1 MQVVQL
7 LESRKNKLELI
18 ALPFPFPDNAVMN
31 TTNPPTYLPTYLHTY
46 LPTTYQPTYPPTN
59 IPTYLPTYLPTT
71 YQPTYLLTYRPTY
84 LFTYL
89 PYPTL
94 PTYLHYLPTNH
105 LPTYLPTHLPTNIP
119 THLPTYRP
127 TNLPIS
133 FRETTRSYFQLATR
147 TTQSFSAPL
156 SATNKELETKKL
168 TADRAV
174 DGRGGIEE
182 EGTVD
187 RVIGGRGT
195 ELESTVWGR
204 GWVNVDWRVE
214 QVRCLKAQQKYCAS

>member
-31 TTNPPTYLPTYLHTY
+31 TTNPPTYLPTYLPTYILTYQPLTNLPTHLPTYLLTY
-46 LPTTYQPTYPPTN
+46 LPTYQPLTN
-59 IPTYLPTYLPTT
+59 LPTYLPTY
-71 YQPTYLLTYRPTY
+71 QH
-84 LFTYL
+84 TYL
-89 PYPTL
+89 PTYPTL
-94 PTYLHYLPTNH
+94 PTYL
-105 LPTYLPTHLPTNIP
+105 PTYLPTNIP

-127 TNLPIS
+127 TNLPTS
-133 FRETTRSYFQLATR
+133 FRETTWSYFQLATR

-214 QVRCLKAQQKYCAS
+214 KVCCLKAQQKYCPS

>member
-1 MQVVQL
+1 MQVFQL

-18 ALPFPFPDNAVMN
+18 ALPFPFPNNAVMN
-31 TTNPPTYLPTYLHTY
+31 TTNPPTYLPTYL
-46 LPTTYQPTYPPTN
+46 LTYQPLTNLPTHLPTYLL
-59 IPTYLPTYLPTT
+59 TYLPTYLPTT
-71 YQPTYLLTYRPTY
+71 YQPTYQH
-84 LFTYL
+84 TYL
-89 PYPTL
+89 PTYPTL
-94 PTYLHYLPTNH
+94 PTYLPTNH
-105 LPTYLPTHLPTNIP
+105 LPSYPPTYLPTNIP

-127 TNLPIS
+127 TNLPTS

-204 GWVNVDWRVE
+204 G
-214 QVRCLKAQQKYCAS
+214 

>member
-18 ALPFPFPDNAVMN
+18 ALPFPFPNNAVMN
-31 TTNPPTYLPTYLHTY
+31 TTNPPTYLPTYV
-46 LPTTYQPTYPPTN
+46 
-59 IPTYLPTYLPTT
+59 PTYLPTT
-71 YQPTYLLTYRPTY
+71 YQPTYQH
-84 LFTYL
+84 TYL
-89 PYPTL
+89 PTYPTL
-94 PTYLHYLPTNH
+94 PTYLPTNH
-105 LPTYLPTHLPTNIP
+105 LPSYPPTYLPTNIP

-127 TNLPIS
+127 TNLPTS

-204 GWVNVDWRVE
+204 G
-214 QVRCLKAQQKYCAS
+214 

>member
-31 TTNPPTYLPTYLHTY
+31 TTNPPTYLPTYV
-46 LPTTYQPTYPPTN
+46 
-59 IPTYLPTYLPTT
+59 PTYLPTY
-71 YQPTYLLTYRPTY
+71 
-84 LFTYL
+84 
-89 PYPTL
+89 
-94 PTYLHYLPTNH
+94 
-105 LPTYLPTHLPTNIP
+105 LPTNIP

-127 TNLPIS
+127 TNLPTS
-133 FRETTRSYFQLATR
+133 FRETTWSYFQLATR

-214 QVRCLKAQQKYCAS
+214 KVCCLKAQQKYCPS